1 MTMTSSIKRIVFS
14 GITSLNTQ
22 WLKKR
27 SGIDVI
33 SPFHHLVSDEPVPWI
48 DKLYGYKNSRQFEAD
63 LDWLLRNFR
72 PLSLEQVA
80 GQAQSGQPFPEKG
93 FLICFDDGLRQVYE
107 TAAPILLRKGV
118 PAAFF
123 LNPQFV
129 DNQSVFHNFKKG
141 LLLDRLDRMSIT
153 PGILTAAG
161 NILGIPVT
169 SPDQLRDGICS
180 INYLNK
186 QLFDKLAPIFDLDF
200 DRFRL
205 EQKPFMDQDQIRQL
219 IAQGFSVG
227 AHSMDHPLYSLVPLK
242 EQLRQTRESTAWV
255 QERFAPRFRTFA
267 FPHVD
272 TGVSKAFF
280 DELVAP
286 DAPELDL
293 ILGNTTAMLEP
304 NPRVVH
310 RFIGENPDIP
320 IDRMVK
326 TVLSYNIVRKT
337 VNRQYI
343 RRS

>member
-1 MTMTSSIKRIVFS
+1 MTSAIKRIVFS
-14 GITSLNTQ
+14 GVSSLNIQ

-27 SGIDVI
+27 SGINVI

-63 LDWLLRNFR
+63 LDWLLRNLR

-80 GQAQSGQPFPEKG
+80 EQAQSGRPFQEKG

-123 LNPQFV
+123 LNPDFV
-129 DNQSVFHNFKKG
+129 DNRSIFHNFKKA
-141 LLLDRLDRMSIT
+141 LILDRFDRMTIT
-153 PGILTAAG
+153 PGLLKTAG
-161 NILGIPVT
+161 NILGIDAATPER
-169 SPDQLRDGICS
+169 LRTGIVA
-180 INYLNK
+180 INYLTR
-186 QLFDKLAPIFDLDF
+186 QSLDTLAPFFDLDF
-200 DRFRL
+200 ERFRL
-205 EQKPFMDQDQIRQL
+205 EQRPFMDQDQIRQL

-227 AHSMDHPLYSLVPLK
+227 AHSMDHPLYSLVPLE

-255 QERFAPRFRTFA
+255 QEHFSPRFRTFA

-286 DAPELDL
+286 DTPEMDL

-326 TVLSYNIVRKT
+326 TVLSYNVARTALGK
-337 VNRQYI
+337 QYI
-343 RRS
+343 RRG